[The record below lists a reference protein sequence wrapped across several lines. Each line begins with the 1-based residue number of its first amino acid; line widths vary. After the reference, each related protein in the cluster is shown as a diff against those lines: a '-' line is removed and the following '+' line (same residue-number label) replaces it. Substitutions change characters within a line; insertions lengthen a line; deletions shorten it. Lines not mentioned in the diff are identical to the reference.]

1 VSYSYGMTNEKSYTE
16 QCAEATAVVSMY
28 PSLMVSPKGKEAWV
42 PGFRI
47 QERLTAGWYFK
58 N

>member
-1 VSYSYGMTNEKSYTE
+1 MTNEKSYTE